1 MKRYKSFN
9 DFWPHYVRE
18 HAKPSTRMLHFI
30 GTSLILPLV
39 YLGITTS
46 SYWFLSIPLVAYGLA
61 WTGHFFIERNRPAT
75 FQYPLWSLL
84 GDFKMFA
91 YMLQGKMAAEVTRC
105 RELNSENT

>member
-1 MKRYKSFN
+1 MKRYTSFN

-18 HAKPSTRMLHFI
+18 HAKPSTRALHFV
-30 GTSLILPLV
+30 GTSLILPLL
-39 YLGITTS
+39 YLGFSAS
-46 SYWFLSIPLVAYGLA
+46 SYWFFIIPLVAYGLA

-91 YMLQGKMAAEVTRC
+91 YMLQGKMSAEVIRC
-105 RELNSENT
+105 RELNREDN